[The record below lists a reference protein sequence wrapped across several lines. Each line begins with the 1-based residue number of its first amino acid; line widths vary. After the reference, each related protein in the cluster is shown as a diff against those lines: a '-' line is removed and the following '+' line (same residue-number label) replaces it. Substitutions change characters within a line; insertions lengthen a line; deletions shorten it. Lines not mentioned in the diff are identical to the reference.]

1 MSLKLLDQLS
11 KEAFLK
17 PIFPFICL
25 FFTLELFI
33 SRVMHNAEILD
44 EGILYD
50 VRERFSKKSNLGK
63 GIYGS

>member
-44 EGILYD
+44 EGIPFFMTWEKD
-50 VRERFSKKSNLGK
+50 SQKNQ
-63 GIYGS
+63 I